1 MNREKINVNLE
12 KLIVIGDR
20 VLIRPAPAQERT
32 KVGLYLPQTVREK
45 DEVITGDIVKTGP
58 GLPLAD
64 PANIRDEPWE
74 KDDSP
79 VRYLPMEARAGD
91 RALFLR
97 KASIEIQYEGERFLI
112 VPQSAILLLIRE
124 DIPPA
129 QDDGELFAGNSGDSR
144 VDPPF

>member
-1 MNREKINVNLE
+1 MNKEKISVNLE

-64 PANIRDEPWE
+64 PANIRDE
-74 KDDSP
+74 
-79 VRYLPMEARAGD
+79 R
-91 RALFLR
+91 
-97 KASIEIQYEGERFLI
+97 
-112 VPQSAILLLIRE
+112 
-124 DIPPA
+124 
-129 QDDGELFAGNSGDSR
+129 FAGALPAHGSAGGRPRLVSAQGRHRDTIR
-144 VDPPF
+144 GRTLPDCPPKRDPAANPG